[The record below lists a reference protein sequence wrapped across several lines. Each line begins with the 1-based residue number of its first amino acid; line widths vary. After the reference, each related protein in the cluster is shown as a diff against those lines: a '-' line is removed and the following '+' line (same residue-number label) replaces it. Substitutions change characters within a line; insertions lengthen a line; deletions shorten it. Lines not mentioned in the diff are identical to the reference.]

1 MLFNDLEDEIMESVA
16 IARSFKYQFDDAI
29 NVLLPWNN
37 EDNSIDESDPDK
49 YDDIYESIMN
59 SIPDTN

>member
-1 MLFNDLEDEIMESVA
+1 MESVA
-16 IARSFKYQFDDAI
+16 IARSFKYQFDDTI